1 MMNKEQKLLAWL
13 KEMGANI
20 HQLCY
25 DEDGAYIMDL
35 SEGESGEE
43 GWMKEKQIRV
53 PNEYL

>member
-1 MMNKEQKLLAWL
+1 MNKEQKLLEWL

-25 DEDGAYIMDL
+25 DEDGAYIIHHD
-35 SEGESGEE
+35 EGEEGEE

-53 PNEYL
+53 PKEYL